1 MRLTASPFV
10 PVALSLAVCA
20 PALAAQDA
28 PFVDRVEVA
37 RVLVDVRVFDTSGAP
52 VTALGPDDFVVT
64 IGGRPA
70 RVESAEWVGRASG
83 SAGGVP
89 AGGKASDARA
99 VPSSPHAASSSRAAE
114 PAGRLIVFIVQ
125 KDLEPSRVAGLMTLS
140 VLADH
145 LLEPLTAGDRVAVLS
160 FDSRLRIWT
169 DFTNDATRL
178 RAILRDDLLVR
189 HPGPAAASAGLSL
202 LSRLD
207 EPTARRTWSIEQ
219 ALRRVAEA
227 LEPLPGAKS
236 VVLIG
241 YGFGRFSF
249 SGVILMDGYE
259 EAAAALKRARA
270 AVFALNV
277 TQADYNSLQAGLESV
292 SEETGGVYAKLYPF
306 PEQGIRRV
314 THALAGHYVLFV
326 ERPDLPGGAHR
337 IDVRLASDRGRLV
350 AGRGFLQIP

>member
-1 MRLTASPFV
+1 MDYSGRMGLGRLCLRASLILCASTAG
-10 PVALSLAVCA
+10 
-20 PALAAQDA
+20 AQDA
-28 PFVDRVEVA
+28 PFVERVEVA
-37 RVLVDVRVFDTSGAP
+37 RVLIDVRVFDDRGAP
-52 VTALGPDDFVVT
+52 IRSLGVSDFVVT
-64 IGGRPA
+64 IGGRRV
-70 RVESAEWVGRASG
+70 RVESAEWVGREPQPG
-83 SAGGVP
+83 P
-89 AGGKASDARA
+89 AGGMHRQSREPPRGAAGAR
-99 VPSSPHAASSSRAAE
+99 PRLE
-114 PAGRLIVFIVQ
+114 PAGRLIVVLVQ
-125 KDLEPSRVAGLMTLS
+125 KDLESSRVTGLMQLS
-140 VLADH
+140 RLADH
-145 LLEPLTAGDRVAVLS
+145 LLEPLTPEDRVAVLS

-169 DFTNDATRL
+169 DFTNDFERV
-178 RAILRDDLLVR
+178 RAVLRDDVLRR
-189 HPGPAAASAGLSL
+189 HPGPAARARDVSL
-202 LSRLD
+202 IARLD
-207 EPTARRTWSIEQ
+207 ERTAARTHAVER
-219 ALRRVAEA
+219 ALQRIAES

-236 VVLIG
+236 VVLLG

-270 AVFALNV
+270 AVFTLNV